1 MAIYGKNTLF
11 DSNLLYLPLV
21 KLPTVREFYPV
32 FQKTDLITKCLGA
45 MFVGLGMSS
54 MLLRVLFST
63 RPSTL
68 KQFCR
73 EKEKKEKTV
82 FDTR

>member
-1 MAIYGKNTLF
+1 M
-11 DSNLLYLPLV
+11 LYS
-21 KLPTVREFYPV
+21 V

-45 MFVGLGMSS
+45 VFVMLGLTS

-68 KQFCR
+68 KYLCQ
-73 EKEKKEKTV
+73 EKKKKEKTV
-82 FDTR
+82 FDTRLLVAKFEIF